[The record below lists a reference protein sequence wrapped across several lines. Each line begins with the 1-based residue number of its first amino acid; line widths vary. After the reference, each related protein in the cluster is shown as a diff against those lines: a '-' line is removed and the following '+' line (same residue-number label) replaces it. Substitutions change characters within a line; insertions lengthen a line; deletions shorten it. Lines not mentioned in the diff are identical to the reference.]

1 MNKLFYCSFTIFLML
16 TTGGCTTLSNLTF
29 QQVHAPAM
37 VEQFHNQGQRYEK
50 DGELYNA
57 LYALKV
63 ADSLEPGNKEIND
76 QIKKLN
82 DKSQRLAEHYYQKG
96 ILSLKNNTL
105 DQATVELMRSF
116 RYNPAQTNI
125 SNLLENYYSDEV
137 LARYIVK
144 KGDSFESISNHFFA
158 ASTLSWLIAHYNNL
172 QTSTPPKPGTT
183 LLIPLL
189 DNKIKSQAVDVQ
201 NALKTA
207 QQALSSEKYEEAIKT
222 AEKVYQ
228 TYSDNDQAKEVI
240 NEALL
245 RKADE
250 LIAEN
255 HFLDALAVLEQ
266 VTENY
271 KDTES
276 RIVKLQKRIRWEA
289 EQHYKAGVKYFVKEQ
304 LNLAIQEWNM
314 TLELNP
320 EHPKAQSDLELAQS
334 LLARLQ
340 KLQK

>member
-1 MNKLFYCSFTIFLML
+1 MNKLFYRSFAIFFMV
-16 TTGGCTTLSNLTF
+16 TVGGCAPLSNLTF
-29 QQVHAPAM
+29 QQIHAPAM
-37 VEQFHNQGQRYEK
+37 VAQFREKGQRYEK

-63 ADSLEPGNKEIND
+63 ADSLEPGNPEIKD
-76 QIKKLN
+76 GIKTLKN
-82 DKSQRLAEHYYQKG
+82 KSQRLAEHYYQKG
-96 ILSLKNNTL
+96 IVSLKNNAL
-105 DQATVELMRSF
+105 DQAAVDLMKSL
-116 RYNPAQTNI
+116 RYDPAKTDI
-125 SNLLENYYSDEV
+125 SNLLESYYSDEI

-144 KGDSFESISNHFFA
+144 KGDTFQSISSHFFA
-158 ASTLSWLIAHYNNL
+158 ATTLSGLIAHYNNL
-172 QTSTPPKPGTT
+172 QAGTPPKPGTA

-189 DNKIKSQAVDVQ
+189 DNKIKSQIIDIKD
-201 NALKTA
+201 ALRTA
-207 QQALSSEKYEEAIKT
+207 QQALSSDQYEEAIET

-245 RKADE
+245 RKAEE
-250 LIAEN
+250 LIEQE

-276 RIVKLQKRIRWEA
+276 KIVKLQKRIRWEA
-289 EQHYKAGVKYFVKEQ
+289 EKHYKAGVKYFVKEQ
-304 LNLAIQEWNM
+304 LNLAIQEWNR

-320 EHPKAQSDLELAQS
+320 DHPKALSDLELAQS

-340 KLQK
+340 KLQR